1 MRNSRSSLNLF
12 RYVGKLFEQTGRALQ
27 DKECYVESLV
37 PSTRIVSFK
46 GKEPTTGLQNF
57 VASTANLIGDVKLGE
72 HASTWYGAT
81 IKGEFTLPALRL
93 LFYLLTKP
101 LITFFISTGDRASV
115 TVGRGSAIM
124 DNAVVETSQNG
135 GSVTIGA
142 DVTVGAGAIVRSAI
156 IGDGTMIGMGAQ
168 VHAGAKIG
176 NDCYVD
182 AGSIVQPGTAI
193 PSGQLWTGSPA
204 RFLRALQPDEMSYM
218 RTTALQ
224 ISELGGRHF
233 AQGSLSVTE
242 VEHQQKERLLRLENS
257 IADDAPLAVVD
268 KDVVE
273 YYKLT
278 SPKQNSGLLRDDEIN
293 VAEELKMREAAE
305 LAADK
310 EEEEFHANRARLRRV
325 GEAVSLLTE
334 IKTDHAEERDRVMK
348 NLESRDPEGAGHL
361 RALLIRAATGD
372 KESLIQAVAAT
383 DFISH
388 SEQERTAFVEAAVAA
403 LGAHAK
409 ASGVAALRS

>member
-1 MRNSRSSLNLF
+1 M
-12 RYVGKLFEQTGRALQ
+12 EQQL
-27 DKECYVESLV
+27 E
-37 PSTRIVSFK
+37 VSFFS
-46 GKEPTTGLQNF
+46 LS
-57 VASTANLIGDVKLGE
+57 STSYTLIL
-72 HASTWYGAT
+72 T
-81 IKGEFTLPALRL
+81 IFPFSFL
-93 LFYLLTKP
+93 Y
-101 LITFFISTGDRASV
+101 TGDRASV

-124 DNAVVETSQNG
+124 DNAVIETRKG

-142 DVTVGAGAIVRSAI
+142 DVTVCAGAVVQSAS

-168 VHAGAKIG
+168 VHSGAKIG
-176 NDCYVD
+176 SDCYID
-182 AGSIVQPGTAI
+182 AGSVVQPGTSI

-204 RFLRALQPDEMSYM
+204 RFLRTLQPDEMSYM

-233 AQGSLSVTE
+233 LQGSLSVAE
-242 VEHQQKERLLRLENS
+242 VEQQQKERLLRLENS
-257 IADDAPLAVVD
+257 IAADAPLAVVD

-278 SPKQNSGLLRDDEIN
+278 SPKPNSGLLRDDEID
-293 VAEELKMREAAE
+293 VATEIKMREAAE

-310 EEEEFHANRARLRRV
+310 AEEEFHANRARLRRV

-334 IKTDHAEERDRVMK
+334 IKSDHADERDRVLK

-361 RALLIRAATGD
+361 RALLARAASSSD
-372 KESLIQAVAAT
+372 KDSLIRAVAAT
-383 DFISH
+383 DFTSH
-388 SEQERTAFVEAAVAA
+388 SEQERTAFVEAAVVA

-409 ASGVAALRS
+409 AGGVGLLRS